1 MTLVSLFP
9 LFINQDKKK
18 IPITTVYFLGK
29 IVTKSSTFYLLLCFH
44 SYIMHSLHKNAFT
57 KGDFQ
62 YFLDTLASETKK
74 VKTFQLA
81 HFYVQK
87 LSWWTVTNAS
97 KSAQLFFVTHQYFLQ
112 NICAQNDFFNSVRK
126 LLQFV

>member
-1 MTLVSLFP
+1 
-9 LFINQDKKK
+9 
-18 IPITTVYFLGK
+18 
-29 IVTKSSTFYLLLCFH
+29 
-44 SYIMHSLHKNAFT
+44 MHSLHKYAFT

-112 NICAQNDFFNSVRK
+112 NICAQNDFF
-126 LLQFV
+126 